1 MRIPPTLPLSRGDGL
16 PSDRLDVEHLELAH
30 EVALQDEAFVLPPH
44 VETPDECLDVE
55 QVPAGLRDRAIAEGN
70 APAALFVYFVYGLLG
85 AALGL
90 VFTKAQVISW
100 FRIYEMFRFES
111 FHMYGIIG
119 SAVATAA
126 LSLWTIRRLRIT
138 TLHGEP
144 IVIPPKRWGTS
155 RVPGARYWM
164 GGAAFGLGWAL
175 LGACPGPLVAL
186 LGGGVSVM
194 AAALAAALAGTWT
207 YALLRDRLP
216 H

>member
-1 MRIPPTLPLSRGDGL
+1 MLRPSLLWRRDDPRSPTARPVDCID
-16 PSDRLDVEHLELAH
+16 PA
-30 EVALQDEAFVLPPH
+30 
-44 VETPDECLDVE
+44 PDE
-55 QVPAGLRDRAIAEGN
+55 PGLRASVRRAG
-70 APAALFVYFVYGLLG
+70 PTPLALVAYGLLG

-90 VFTKAQVISW
+90 VFVQSQVVSW

-111 FHMYGIIG
+111 FHMYGVIG

-126 LSLWTIRRLRIT
+126 LSVWIIKRLGQT
-138 TLHGEP
+138 TVHGEP
-144 IVIPPKRWGTS
+144 IELVPKQWGTS

-164 GGAAFGLGWAL
+164 GGLTFGFGWAL

-194 AAALAAALAGTWT
+194 AAALAAALAGTWA
-207 YALLRDRLP
+207 YALVRDRLP

>member
-1 MRIPPTLPLSRGDGL
+1 MA
-16 PSDRLDVEHLELAH
+16 PSAPHVD
-30 EVALQDEAFVLPPH
+30 LPP
-44 VETPDECLDVE
+44 ECADVE
-55 QVPAGLRDRAIAEGN
+55 QVPEDLRDRALAEGN
-70 APAALFVYFVYGLLG
+70 APLALAVYGLLG
-85 AALGL
+85 AGLGL
-90 VFTKAQVISW
+90 VFTKSQVISW

-126 LSLWTIRRLRIT
+126 LSVWVIQKLKLT
-138 TLHGEP
+138 TVHGEP
-144 IVIPPKRWGTS
+144 IELAPKAWGDS

-164 GGAAFGLGWAL
+164 GGITFGLGWAL

-194 AAALAAALAGTWT
+194 AAALVAALGGTWT